1 MKKIYF
7 LLFLVLCHIEIC
19 AQSGYWDRSVFI
31 NLEPDKNVG
40 YKYVQVEDESNDSVK
55 KELITQSELSQ
66 NTNIQEISDRRFFV
80 DSEVCYDGIIYESEI
95 YRTQE
100 GNPIIVLPRIVIT
113 MIPGNDISSI
123 MNRLSDRLEIESFEN
138 NRYILKC
145 KAYKSEEVLK
155 IIKEIN
161 QFDGIDYFEPEMLI
175 ELKKDNTYYS
185 EQYYLKN
192 NTGGYDINVEPAWNI
207 TNGSSSIVVAVI
219 DDGVEILHEDLGG
232 RVLNGYTCGYP
243 NDIGIPLNQSYWD
256 SKSHG
261 TACAGIIAA
270 SNNQI
275 GIRGIASNVKLLPIN
290 IFPYQVTT
298 YNLSGIAS
306 NIDIANAI
314 RWAYV
319 RSDVLS
325 CSWQLSNSSND
336 ISSAIHD
343 AVTLGRNGKGCVVVF
358 CSGNEGN
365 ISVAY
370 PAYLNDVIAVGAVHQ
385 NGTIWDYSQR
395 GFGLDL
401 VAPSGNLGN
410 GDVTTL
416 DLSGTL
422 GETSTNY
429 MHNFGGTSA
438 ACPQVA
444 GVAALMLSVNP
455 ELTAS
460 EVKNKL
466 TSTATYLGS
475 TSTYGSGLVNAW
487 SAVMSAINAGIQ
499 GPTVINSDS
508 KYTTGV
514 SSDFTVTWSINDSF
528 YNQYCLQQNTP
539 SINQCTITWN
549 SSHDMSNKTLTAI
562 IKKNSSILA
571 TLTKNVYAHAGFKGT
586 YYNGVTTK
594 QVNLPY
600 PMYVKRNAN
609 LSLQSPNLIN
619 STVTHEGDATVSSFS
634 FNSTTGT
641 VNFYLSSLGTCV
653 VKVYCDNGDMY
664 GLPFIVTD
672 NLNQLN
678 MIIGDGQIEVSLV
691 PVEDEEMRNLG
702 SSDLVNDLTK
712 GETQIWTLEVYNAT
726 TGEKVFSREVE
737 GTSFTID
744 TTGWKPGVY
753 VVRAIIGDEVLN
765 EKVIVK

>member
-1 MKKIYF
+1 MKKIILF
-7 LLFLVLCHIEIC
+7 LLLAVCHIDIN
-19 AQSGYWDRSVFI
+19 AQLGYWNRSEFI
-31 NLEPDKNVG
+31 NLEPDKNIG
-40 YKYVQVEDESNDSVK
+40 YKYVQIEDNSDGSVVN
-55 KELITQSELSQ
+55 EIITQSELFK
-66 NTNIQEISDRRFFV
+66 NTNIQKISDRRFFV
-80 DSEVCYDGIIYESEI
+80 DSEICLNDNEYESKI
-95 YRTQE
+95 YRTHE
-100 GNPIIVLPRIVIT
+100 GNPIIILPRIVIT
-113 MIPGNDISSI
+113 MTSGNDISPI
-123 MNRLSDRLEIESFEN
+123 MNSLSDKLEIDSYEG
-138 NRYILKC
+138 NRYILRC
-145 KAYKSEEVLK
+145 KAKNADDVLK
-155 IIKEIN
+155 IVQVIS
-161 QFDGIDYFEPEMLI
+161 QFDGIDYFEPEMLL

-192 NTGGYDINVEPAWNI
+192 NTDEYDINIEPAWNI

-232 RVLNGYTCGYP
+232 RVLNGYTCGHP
-243 NDIGIPLNQSYWD
+243 NDIGIPLNQAPANL
-256 SKSHG
+256 KCHG

-275 GIRGIASNVKLLPIN
+275 GIRGIASNVKVLPVN
-290 IFPYQVTT
+290 IVPYMPSSQN
-298 YNLSGIAS
+298 YNGGAS
-306 NIDIANAI
+306 NIEIANAI

-319 RSDVLS
+319 RADVLS
-325 CSWQLSNSSND
+325 CSWSVAYSSD
-336 ISSAIHD
+336 ISSAIQD
-343 AVTLGRNGKGCVVVF
+343 AVTQGRDGKGCVAVF
-358 CSGNEGN
+358 SSGNDGN
-365 ISVAY
+365 INVAF
-370 PAYLNDVIAVGAVHQ
+370 PAYLNDVIAVGAVHRD
-385 NGTIWDYSQR
+385 GTIWDYSQR

-401 VAPSGNLGN
+401 VAPSGEPNYQ

-416 DLSGTL
+416 DLMGIYGKS
-422 GETSTNY
+422 STNY
-429 MHNFGGTSA
+429 MHVFGGTSA

-466 TSTATYLGS
+466 KSTATNLGS
-475 TSTYGSGLVNAW
+475 TSTYGAGLVNAW